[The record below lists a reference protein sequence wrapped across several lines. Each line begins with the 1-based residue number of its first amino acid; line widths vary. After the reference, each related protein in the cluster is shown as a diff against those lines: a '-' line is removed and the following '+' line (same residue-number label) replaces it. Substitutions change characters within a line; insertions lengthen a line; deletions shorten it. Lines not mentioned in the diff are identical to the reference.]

1 MLFFA
6 MARLEL
12 SPEMIDRILDRMRR
26 VGATIDLNADSP
38 APDGEHQ
45 P

>member
-1 MLFFA
+1 MHMLFFA

-12 SPEMIDRILDRMRR
+12 DEQTMERVLKRMRAA
-26 VGATIDLNADSP
+26 GATVELD
-38 APDGEHQ
+38 Q